1 VSVTDKGR
9 ALTVAADLF
18 DGINEFLGGAVS
30 WLSLLMVLV
39 TFIIVVLRYAFD
51 LGWIWLQESV
61 TFMHAALFLIGA
73 AYTLKHEGH
82 VRVDIFYR
90 KFTPRTRAWVD
101 LGGALFLLLP
111 VCLFIFSVS
120 WGYVAQSWEL
130 NEGSR
135 EAGGLDGVYL
145 LKSLMLV
152 MAGLLVLQ
160 GLSQAMRRLMSL
172 LRGVPEEAES

>member
-1 VSVTDKGR
+1 MTGMGR
-9 ALTVAADLF
+9 KLAMVADLF
-18 DGINEFLGGAVS
+18 DGINELLGSAVS

-120 WGYVAQSWEL
+120 WGYVVQSWEL

-160 GLSQAMRRLMSL
+160 GLSQAMRRLISL
-172 LRGVPEEAES
+172 LQGVPEEAR